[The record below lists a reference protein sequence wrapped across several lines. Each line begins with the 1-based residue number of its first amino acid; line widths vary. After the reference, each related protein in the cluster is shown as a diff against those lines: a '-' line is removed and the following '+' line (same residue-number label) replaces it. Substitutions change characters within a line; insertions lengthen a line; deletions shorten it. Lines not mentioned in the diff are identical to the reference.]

1 MKEYTHFGNDH
12 FDPDRFRPIRNE
24 AYSAKPEYGTG
35 LWASPGGDVSDYSWL
50 AFLED
55 VRIDKRSD
63 VHFNFTLR
71 DDATICTIDNIN
83 DFQKI
88 EEFVLNKDKL
98 KYLHAGSIML
108 WTIYLDFEAMVR
120 HGIDAV
126 ELDLTKNYSD
136 LHYALYDWD
145 VNSILI
151 MNKDIIIPK

>member
-1 MKEYTHFGNDH
+1 MIILIQIVSDQFEMKHTLLNQNMELD
-12 FDPDRFRPIRNE
+12 
-24 AYSAKPEYGTG
+24 YG
-35 LWASPGGDVSDYSWL
+35 LHQGGDVSDYSWL